1 MSSRALRELEF
12 EAPGAAWA
20 TPSRRRRSSHAGGA
34 SASPATKT
42 RRGARSPSSTPPRPK
57 NTAAVF
63 GSGETAVPL
72 EICVAVCPMV
82 AAALKLSGFDRE
94 ALAVG
99 AVTLAFIAT
108 AVVKDFG
115 PLSPAP
121 PATSARA
128 RKHATDLDC
137 MSVVPLPT
145 AATRWFDAAAIVVGL
160 GVCGLLCLAL
170 YVNDIDQIAE
180 FMGGNSTAKQADYA
194 EKGSCKLFLAG
205 GPWPQEGVIDA
216 FLIFH
221 FIDNF
226 LVMLAYRDFWLLW
239 MWSPMCEICEASFQH
254 VLPNFKECFWDSY
267 FLDIFSFNAVG
278 IYAAYVLLRKYEC
291 PQYDMVGLVNTRK
304 SDKNGRVF
312 AMLFHLILCASVMSA
327 AFFIKHV
334 TGIKE
339 TSNWFKLLAGTPMLL
354 ARDCSQ
360 GIVRRHYLGESDLPY
375 IPFSGWVIILINS
388 LEYYCLHTLVKPKSD
403 WRKPAETDIVINS
416 TNADSSLF
424 PLPEGESESF
434 LHALFFGAPWY
445 TFTLWWPAIV
455 VGVYLVA
462 EQKIHPAVV
471 AAGMTLAAGY
481 LTVTRYSPV
490 L

>member
-1 MSSRALRELEF
+1 
-12 EAPGAAWA
+12 
-20 TPSRRRRSSHAGGA
+20 
-34 SASPATKT
+34 
-42 RRGARSPSSTPPRPK
+42 
-57 NTAAVF
+57 
-63 GSGETAVPL
+63 
-72 EICVAVCPMV
+72 
-82 AAALKLSGFDRE
+82 
-94 ALAVG
+94 
-99 AVTLAFIAT
+99 
-108 AVVKDFG
+108 
-115 PLSPAP
+115 
-121 PATSARA
+121 
-128 RKHATDLDC
+128 
-137 MSVVPLPT
+137 
-145 AATRWFDAAAIVVGL
+145 
-160 GVCGLLCLAL
+160 
-170 YVNDIDQIAE
+170 
-180 FMGGNSTAKQADYA
+180 
-194 EKGSCKLFLAG
+194 
-205 GPWPQEGVIDA
+205 
-216 FLIFH
+216 
-221 FIDNF
+221 
-226 LVMLAYRDFWLLW
+226 
-239 MWSPMCEICEASFQH
+239 MCEICEASFQH

-291 PQYDMVGLVNTRK
+291 PQYDMVGLVSTRK

-360 GIVRRHYLGESDLPY
+360 GIVRRHYLGESDLPS

-462 EQKIHPAVV
+462 DHKIHPAVV